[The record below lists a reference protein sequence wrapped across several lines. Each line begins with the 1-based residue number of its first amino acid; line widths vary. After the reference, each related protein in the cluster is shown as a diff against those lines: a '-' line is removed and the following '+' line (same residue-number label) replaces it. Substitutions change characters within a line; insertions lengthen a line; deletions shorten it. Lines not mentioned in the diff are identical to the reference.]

1 VTLNKANKSIYRR
14 KAHNKQ
20 GNVTVKLIAFDH
32 KQIICLLKGLQKLGA
47 FKQRYTV
54 WFETHLD
61 IKYNN
66 LP

>member
-1 VTLNKANKSIYRR
+1 
-14 KAHNKQ
+14 
-20 GNVTVKLIAFDH
+20 
-32 KQIICLLKGLQKLGA
+32 LLKVLQKLGA